1 MRRGP
6 ARANLMIMRRDSGR
20 DGDGGTGKAGGTGD
34 SGEVVE
40 ATLDE
45 LYVTPPP
52 AFVSRREGLAT
63 EAKAAGRAADARR
76 IRAARRPSLAAWAV
90 NLLLRS
96 RPEESRAFLDLGRA
110 LREAYGSLDADGIK
124 ELSEQR
130 RSVVAAMSRQTAELA
145 VGAGHRLSDPVLREV
160 ESTLRAVLADQDA
173 ADRWATGRLQSALT
187 PPADFPGLTA
197 VRPDH
202 PRESVGEAPESAPAT
217 RRRAQDEVAE
227 QRRRK
232 QERLVEEKRDR
243 LAKEKQQR
251 RAKEKQERLAKEKEE
266 RLARERRERLG
277 RAREAARAA
286 DRRVRQAREDLRRA
300 ERQQRAAEKQCAEA
314 AEAVSRA
321 EQAARDAAS
330 EVERLSG
337 RTRQ

>member
-1 MRRGP
+1 
-6 ARANLMIMRRDSGR
+6 MRRDTGR

-34 SGEVVE
+34 SGETGEVVE
-40 ATLDE
+40 AALDE

-63 EAKAAGRAADARR
+63 EAKAAGRVADARR
-76 IRAARRPSLAAWAV
+76 IRAARRPSLAAWAA

-110 LREAYGSLDADGIK
+110 LREAYGSLDAGGIK

-197 VRPDH
+197 VGPDH
-202 PRESVGEAPESAPAT
+202 PRESVGAAPESAPAT
-217 RRRAQDEVAE
+217 RKRAQDEVAE

-232 QERLVEEKRDR
+232 QERLAEEKRDR

-251 RAKEKQERLAKEKEE
+251 LAKEKQEQLAKEKKERLAREKEE

-286 DRRVRQAREDLRRA
+286 DRRLRQAREDLRRA

-321 EQAARDAAS
+321 EQAAHDAAS

-337 RTRQ
+337 RSRQ

>member
-1 MRRGP
+1 
-6 ARANLMIMRRDSGR
+6 MIMRRDSGR
-20 DGDGGTGKAGGTGD
+20 DGDGGAGKAGGTGD
-34 SGEVVE
+34 SGDGGDGVE
-40 ATLDE
+40 AALDE

-63 EAKAAGRAADARR
+63 EAKAAGRVADARR
-76 IRAARRPSLAAWAV
+76 IRAARRPSLAAWAA

-110 LREAYGSLDADGIK
+110 LREAYGSLDAGGIK

-145 VGAGHRLSDPVLREV
+145 VGAGHRLSDPLLREV
-160 ESTLRAVLADQDA
+160 EATLRAVLADQDA

-202 PRESVGEAPESAPAT
+202 PRKSVGAAPQSAPA
-217 RRRAQDEVAE
+217 RKRAQDEVAE

-232 QERLVEEKRDR
+232 QERLAEEKRDR

-251 RAKEKQERLAKEKEE
+251 LAKEKQERLAKEKEE

-286 DRRVRQAREDLRRA
+286 DRRLRQAREDLRRA

-314 AEAVSRA
+314 AEAFSRA

-337 RTRQ
+337 RTR